1 MKTLKIL
8 FFFCILFFSS
18 PNILSQELIIG
29 EERIEPGIVLIFEG
43 AVKDVVIPKSNNLS
57 VEETNVHIEARVNW
71 DSLNIPDGTPAG
83 GFVPFLKIS
92 SVILNQSTGLKTFV
106 DLTPHINLIDNF
118 HYARNIALPGK
129 VDDLYTVEVLKSYSL
144 EKGVDDSKW
153 NLMTGEKK
161 QIYDLA
167 RKSFLVAKKIHNE
180 QNHGMIHTENFVLV
194 DKEKRIRGYYDGT
207 NIEEMDRLL
216 DDIKILLDSYESS

>member
-1 MKTLKIL
+1 MKALKIL
-8 FFFCILFFSS
+8 FFFYILFFSS
-18 PNILSQELIIG
+18 SNILSQELIIG

-71 DSLNIPDGTPAG
+71 DSLNIPEGTPAG

-118 HYARNIALPGK
+118 HYARNISLPGK
-129 VDDLYTVEVLKSYSL
+129 SNDPYTVKFNIIPPTNVELAMHKDWNDEFGNVLFQS
-144 EKGVDDSKW
+144 
-153 NLMTGEKK
+153 
-161 QIYDLA
+161 
-167 RKSFLVAKKIHNE
+167 KSFTYNSVNFEEIAKAS
-180 QNHGMIHTENFVLV
+180 
-194 DKEKRIRGYYDGT
+194 RR
-207 NIEEMDRLL
+207 
-216 DDIKILLDSYESS
+216 